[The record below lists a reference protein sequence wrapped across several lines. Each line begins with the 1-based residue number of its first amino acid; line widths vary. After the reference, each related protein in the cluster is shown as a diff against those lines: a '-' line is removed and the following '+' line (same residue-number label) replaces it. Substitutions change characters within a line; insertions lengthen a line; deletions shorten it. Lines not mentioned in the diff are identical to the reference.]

1 MKIKMTNTEKIDLL
15 KKIKM
20 EVISGDIG
28 ICHSYK
34 NVTMFKATESS
45 LADIGIYKPSMKIM
59 DEYWFDSKQE
69 RLDAIDE
76 AIAKFSNESD
86 NMSIE
91 EEIKSIEENL
101 VKETERLKK
110 LKSEL
115 NKPKTVEEYYDKYG
129 DMYVIL
135 DSGLITDFN
144 YYRADAYPSRQIAE
158 KEKLRIRLIQWAY
171 VLNGGEFEPKK
182 DETAYYISISNDA
195 VRVDYTDTNY
205 RYGFVLFKT
214 RELAEEAMS
223 KFTKEELIK
232 MLS

>member
-1 MKIKMTNTEKIDLL
+1 MKIKMTNAEKIDLL
-15 KKIKM
+15 KKIK
-20 EVISGDIG
+20 ERVIAHGIG
-28 ICHSYK
+28 ICQSYK
-34 NVTMFKATESS
+34 DVTGFKPTESS
-45 LADIGIYKPSMKIM
+45 LADIGIYKPSMKTI
-59 DEYWFDSKQE
+59 DEYWFYSKQE

-86 NMSIE
+86 EMSVE

-110 LKSEL
+110 LKAEL
-115 NKPKTVEEYYDKYG
+115 NKPKTIEEYFNRYG
-129 DMYVIL
+129 DMHVIL
-135 DSGLITDFN
+135 DSGVITDFA

-171 VLNGGEFEPKK
+171 TLNGGEFEPKK
-182 DETAYYISISNDA
+182 DEIAYYIDISNDA
-195 VRVDYTDTNY
+195 VSVDCTDMNY